1 MKLATG
7 TVIQGQ
13 VVVEGDTP
21 PEGLR
26 VSVHAR
32 EDDDSCDGPAELE
45 AELQESLRLRAGKP
59 SRLPKFRRCMR
70 RGCWHRCCDVANAVQ
85 KSVS

>member
-7 TVIQGQ
+7 TVIQGP
-13 VVVEGDTP
+13 VVVDGDAP

-32 EDDDSCDGPAELE
+32 EDDDSFDGPAELE
-45 AELQESLRLRAGKP
+45 AELQRSLRLRAGKP
-59 SRLPKFRRCMR
+59 PSRFPKFRRCMR
-70 RGCWHRCCDVANAVQ
+70 RGCWHRCFDGNVVQ
-85 KSVS
+85 KSV

>member
-13 VVVEGDTP
+13 VVVDGDAP

-32 EDDDSCDGPAELE
+32 EDDDSFDGPAELE
-45 AELQESLRLRAGKP
+45 AELKESLRLRAGKP
-59 SRLPKFRRCMR
+59 SRLPKFC
-70 RGCWHRCCDVANAVQ
+70 GACAPFDVGAGR
-85 KSVS
+85 